1 MRNGLAH
8 TVLRIAA
15 AFRVRTATA
24 ALATGVSVVT
34 GASPVCADRY
44 GPWAEDLLLRP
55 GLGAGDL
62 AELVTWAFY
71 GLAVFVGG
79 WAVLRFKS
87 TLENQQRGGLALPV
101 VAFLVAVAL
110 ASAPA
115 LIDSV
120 IEGAGL
126 DRDPGLQ
133 KPKFQ

>member
-1 MRNGLAH
+1 MMKKAKGLGWRLRDAVTALALAAFVAVQAGIPAARAVTIGELAEDASTQIEEVMGLAQW
-8 TVLRIAA
+8 I
-15 AFRVRTATA
+15 
-24 ALATGVSVVT
+24 
-34 GASPVCADRY
+34 
-44 GPWAEDLLLRP
+44 
-55 GLGAGDL
+55 
-62 AELVTWAFY
+62 FY
-71 GLAVFVGG
+71 ALAVFVGG
-79 WAVLRFKS
+79 WAILRFKS